1 MKFEELTQQILET
14 VEGMNTSW
22 EDEDGKIKVTIK
34 DVIKYLDENDIPV
47 KTISLD
53 KIKPIII
60 DQDYKNKNKN
70 RVNASSLEYPII
82 VIKKNGKYKS
92 ILDGNHRAFKA
103 VDSNAKNIKVREIDL
118 SSSSTPDE
126 YKELFDYGI
135 TPLY

>member
-1 MKFEELTQQILET
+1 MKFDELTQQILENA
-14 VEGMNTSW
+14 EGMNTSW

-34 DVIKYLDENDIPV
+34 DVIKHLDENDIPV
-47 KTISLD
+47 KTVSVD
-53 KIKPIII
+53 KIKSIII

-103 VDSNAKNIKVREIDL
+103 VNSNAKNIKLREIDL
-118 SSSSTPDE
+118 SSSNTPDE
-126 YKELFDYGI
+126 YKELFDY
-135 TPLY
+135 

>member
-1 MKFEELTQQILET
+1 MKFDKLAQQILEN

-34 DVIKYLDENDIPV
+34 DVIKYLDENDIPI
-47 KTISLD
+47 KTVSLD

-103 VDSNAKNIKVREIDL
+103 VNSNAKNIKVREIDL
-118 SSSSTPDE
+118 SSPSTPDE

>member
-1 MKFEELTQQILET
+1 MKFDELAQQILEN

-34 DVIKYLDENDIPV
+34 DVIKYLDGNDIPI
-47 KTISLD
+47 KTVSLD

-70 RVNASSLEYPII
+70 RVNASNLEYPII

-103 VDSNAKNIKVREIDL
+103 VNSNAKNIKVREIDL
-118 SSSSTPDE
+118 SSPSTPDD

>member
-1 MKFEELTQQILET
+1 MKFDKLAQQILET

-34 DVIKYLDENDIPV
+34 DVIKYLDENDIPI
-47 KTISLD
+47 KTIGLD

>member
-34 DVIKYLDENDIPV
+34 DVIKYLDENDIPI

>member
-1 MKFEELTQQILET
+1 MKFDELAQQILEN

-34 DVIKYLDENDIPV
+34 DVIKYLDENDIPI
-47 KTISLD
+47 KTVSLD

-103 VDSNAKNIKVREIDL
+103 VNSNAKNIKVREIDL
-118 SSSSTPDE
+118 SSPSTPDE
-126 YKELFDYGI
+126 YKELFDYRI

>member
-1 MKFEELTQQILET
+1 MKFEELTQQILEN

-34 DVIKYLDENDIPV
+34 DVIKYLDENDIPI

>member
-1 MKFEELTQQILET
+1 MKFEELTQQILENI
-14 VEGMNTSW
+14 EGMNTSW

>member
-1 MKFEELTQQILET
+1 MKFEELTQQILEN

>member
-1 MKFEELTQQILET
+1 MKFDELAQQILEN
-14 VEGMNTSW
+14 VDGMNTFW
-22 EDEDGKIKVTIK
+22 EDEDGKIKVNIK
-34 DVIKYLDENDIPV
+34 DIIKFLDENDIPV
-47 KTISLD
+47 KTVSLD

-103 VDSNAKNIKVREIDL
+103 VNSNAKSIKVREIDL
-118 SSSSTPDE
+118 SSPSTPDE
-126 YKELFDYGI
+126 YKELFDYKI
-135 TPLY
+135 ESFF

>member
-1 MKFEELTQQILET
+1 MKFDELAQQILEN

-22 EDEDGKIKVTIK
+22 ENEDGKIKVTIK
-34 DVIKYLDENDIPV
+34 DVIKYLDENDIPI
-47 KTISLD
+47 KTVSLD

-103 VDSNAKNIKVREIDL
+103 VNSNAKNIKVREIDL
-118 SSSSTPDE
+118 SSTSTPDD

>member
-1 MKFEELTQQILET
+1 MKFDELAQQILEN

-34 DVIKYLDENDIPV
+34 DVIKYLDENDIPI
-47 KTISLD
+47 KTVSLD

-103 VDSNAKNIKVREIDL
+103 VNSNAKNIKVREIDL
-118 SSSSTPDE
+118 SSPSTPDD

>member
-1 MKFEELTQQILET
+1 MKFDKLAQQILET

-103 VDSNAKNIKVREIDL
+103 VNSNAKNIKVREIDL
-118 SSSSTPDE
+118 SSPSTPDE

>member
-1 MKFEELTQQILET
+1 MKFDELAQQILEN

-34 DVIKYLDENDIPV
+34 DVIKYLDENDIPI
-47 KTISLD
+47 KTVSLD

-103 VDSNAKNIKVREIDL
+103 VNSNAKNIKVREIDL
-118 SSSSTPDE
+118 SSPSTPDE

>member
-1 MKFEELTQQILET
+1 MKFDELAQQILEN

-34 DVIKYLDENDIPV
+34 DVIKYLDENDIPI
-47 KTISLD
+47 KTVSLD

-60 DQDYKNKNKN
+60 DQDYENKNKN

-103 VDSNAKNIKVREIDL
+103 VNSNAKNIKVREIDL
-118 SSSSTPDE
+118 SSPSTPDE

>member
-1 MKFEELTQQILET
+1 MKFEELTQQILEN

-34 DVIKYLDENDIPV
+34 DVIKYLDENDIPI
-47 KTISLD
+47 KTIGLD

-70 RVNASSLEYPII
+70 RVNSSSLEYPII